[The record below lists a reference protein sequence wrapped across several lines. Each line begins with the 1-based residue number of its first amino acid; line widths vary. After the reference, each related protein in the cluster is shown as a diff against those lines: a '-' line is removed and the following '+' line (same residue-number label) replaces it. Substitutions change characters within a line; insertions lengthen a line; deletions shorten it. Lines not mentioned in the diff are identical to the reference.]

1 MKQECKNCRF
11 FSGLINRLDPVLW
24 DLHYQTTQLKNKVAI
39 GLGNYSRIVPDAEEI
54 EACKKQGG
62 VCMRYPK
69 QKDPRPVIWDGD
81 DWCGEWQ
88 QINLPDGSRE

>member
-24 DLHYQTTQLKNKVAI
+24 DLANQRRSLKHT
-39 GLGNYSRIVPDAEEI
+39 LGSLPFPVVTDEEI
-54 EACKKQGG
+54 EACKKEGG

-81 DWCGEWQ
+81 DWCGEWK
-88 QINLPDGSRE
+88 ITENGNNE